1 MQNIFNLYLMQI
13 SKNNGYQIALTFPA
27 TSLNLN
33 PDLATNLINRIIFIK
48 I

>member
-1 MQNIFNLYLMQI
+1 MQI
-13 SKNNGYQIALTFPA
+13 TKNNGYQIALTFPV
-27 TSLNLN
+27 TPSNPN